1 MKSRPTSRK
10 KQPTASTTRPRG
22 NGQTATWRD
31 PDRRLLAAAGLLILL
46 TVVTYA
52 PTVRAGFIWD
62 DESYVTEN
70 QTLRTTHGLSRIW
83 FDTTAVKQY
92 YPLVHTS
99 FWLEYHLWGLHP
111 LGYHVVNVLLHAASA
126 ILFWRLL
133 VRLGVPGA
141 FLAAAIFAVHPV
153 EVESVAWVTE
163 RKNVLSLMLA
173 LLSLHCYLRF
183 APASDVAPAGAR
195 RDANRVRW
203 YVVAFVLFFGA
214 LLSKTVVVSLPAV
227 LLVVYWWKRGKIA
240 WPDLPQLVPFFV
252 AGIGM
257 GLLTVWLEKNNV
269 GAAGPEWDFSFFQR
283 LLIAGR
289 ALWFYAAKLA
299 WPHSLAFFYPRW
311 DIDGHAWWQYLFP
324 ITAIVTLLAL
334 WAVRQRIGRG
344 PLAAALIFTGVLV
357 PALGFFNVYPFR
369 FSFVADHFQYHASL
383 SLLALGAAAATGA
396 VHKMQNGMRAAAPYA
411 AGALV
416 VALSAMAFYQAL
428 VYRDVEI
435 LYHET
440 IAKNPHGWTAYSNLG
455 VYVEMQGRHDE
466 ALELLQKAYELRPD
480 DAVMLTN
487 YGHIRRKLG
496 EQNGFKPG
504 ELDELKEIFDR
515 ALALKP
521 DYVAAR
527 RGLAFVLLFQE
538 RYTDARREF
547 QESLT
552 GNTSDADSYVGIGYS
567 FFAEG
572 DNDQAERCFHEAIRL
587 NPFCP
592 DAYRRLGLLRF
603 KQGHV
608 LEAIALL
615 RQCLTILPI
624 YTDVNF
630 DLGTLLADQK
640 DYPNAAEEFRK
651 VVARRPKYADAWH
664 RLGMIEG
671 ELGHFDKAIECFQ
684 ATIQLDPDFT
694 AAKTNLQIA
703 IELRD
708 KQSATK

>member
-10 KQPTASTTRPRG
+10 KQPTVSTTRPQAKG
-22 NGQTATWRD
+22 PAGTWRD
-31 PDRRLLAAAGLLILL
+31 SNRRILAASGLLILL
-46 TVVTYA
+46 ALVTYA
-52 PTVRAGFIWD
+52 PIVRAAFIWD

-70 QTLRTTHGLSRIW
+70 QTLRTTQGLSRIW
-83 FDTTAVKQY
+83 FDTSAVKQY
-92 YPLVHTS
+92 YPLVHSS

-111 LGYHVVNVLLHAASA
+111 LGYHMVNVLLHATSA

-173 LLSLHCYLRF
+173 LVSLHCYLRF
-183 APASDVAPAGAR
+183 APASDVAQPESR
-195 RDANRVRW
+195 RTSDRTRW
-203 YVVAFVLFFGA
+203 YAAAFVLFFGA

-227 LLVVYWWKRGKIA
+227 LLVMYWWKRGRIA
-240 WPDLPQLVPFFV
+240 WPDLPPLVPFFAV
-252 AGIGM
+252 GIGM

-269 GAAGPEWDFSFFQR
+269 GAAGKEWDFSFFQR

-299 WPHSLAFFYPRW
+299 WPNALAFFYPRW
-311 DIDGHAWWQYLFP
+311 DVDGHAWWQYLFP
-324 ITAIVTLLAL
+324 LAAVVTLLGL

-344 PLAAALIFTGVLV
+344 ALAAALIFAGVLV

-369 FSFVADHFQYHASL
+369 YSFVADHFQYHASL
-383 SLLALGAAAATGA
+383 ALIALGAAAATVAVRKVQPGA
-396 VHKMQNGMRAAAPYA
+396 RAAAPYA
-411 AGALV
+411 AGLLV
-416 VALSAMAFYQAL
+416 VALSAMAFCQTL
-428 VYRDVEI
+428 VYRDVES
-435 LYHET
+435 LYHDT

-466 ALELLQKAYELRPD
+466 ALELLQKAYELRPSD
-480 DAVMLTN
+480 PVMITN

-496 EQNGFKPG
+496 EQNGFGPG
-504 ELDELKEIFDR
+504 ELDELKQIFEE
-515 ALALKP
+515 ALALQP

-538 RYTDARREF
+538 RYPDARKEF

-572 DNDQAERCFHEAIRL
+572 DNNQAERCFHEAIRL

-592 DAYRRLGLLRF
+592 DAYRRLGLLRV
-603 KQGHV
+603 KQGHI

-640 DYPNAAEEFRK
+640 DYPNAAEEFRR

-664 RLGMIEG
+664 RLGMVEG
-671 ELGHFDKAIECFQ
+671 ELGHFDKAVECFQ
-684 ATIQLDPDFT
+684 TTIQLDPNFT

-708 KQSATK
+708 KRPTTK